1 MKVNNKNQKLVDQLF
16 NLEADKQPIQDKID
30 AIKAKLKA
38 EGGDVE
44 YRGTIGYALVS
55 IVYTKRVDWKAI
67 AMRFKPSRQLLRSKT
82 SEAESLRVKLNGYN
96 DSKRAA

>member
-1 MKVNNKNQKLVDQLF
+1 MKVNNKNQKLVDELF

-30 AIKAKLKA
+30 AIKAQLKA
-38 EGGDVE
+38 TGAAE

-55 IVYTKRVDWKAI
+55 IVFTKRIDWKKI
-67 AMRFKPSRQLLRSKT
+67 AMRLKASRQLIRSNT
-82 SEAESLRVKLNGYN
+82 SEAESLRVNLNGYN